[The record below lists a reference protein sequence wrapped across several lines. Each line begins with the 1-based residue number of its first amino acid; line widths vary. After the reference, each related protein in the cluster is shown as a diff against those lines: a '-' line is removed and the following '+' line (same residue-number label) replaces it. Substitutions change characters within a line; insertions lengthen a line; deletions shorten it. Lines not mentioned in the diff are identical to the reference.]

1 MQACDLW
8 PHSHRIVVIVALL
21 IVKIAHRAV
30 KQPLTIKGPLKIVLG
45 IVRGIF
51 YYLILEGVFI
61 LVSAIFGS
69 FSLTVSI
76 MLLVTLILF
85 ELSVIMKILQ
95 EIFEFR
101 DGRKMKRTPI
111 AVATPQAGTTNLAA
125 FVQEGRNSQI
135 D

>member
-1 MQACDLW
+1 M
-8 PHSHRIVVIVALL
+8 
-21 IVKIAHRAV
+21 
-30 KQPLTIKGPLKIVLG
+30 TIKGPLKIVLG